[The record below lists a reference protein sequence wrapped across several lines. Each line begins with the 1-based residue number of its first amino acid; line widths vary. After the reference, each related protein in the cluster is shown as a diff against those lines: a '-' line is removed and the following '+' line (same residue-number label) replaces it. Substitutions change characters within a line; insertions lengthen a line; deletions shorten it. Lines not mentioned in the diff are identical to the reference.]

1 MQELFDQGM
10 QMSCRDDCRLRSTW
24 RLLFCASCLLLL
36 SRAAL
41 AQEAT
46 ADYRQPV
53 KTIADGRL
61 TVTAGDSTG
70 VVPIYTSVD
79 WSKPQ
84 PDVTRALVV
93 FHGRLRNADE
103 YYAGA
108 RQTLAAA
115 GAAGQGTALFVP
127 QFLARRDVTAHH
139 LGPDVICWQLS
150 EWMGGLDARTPPNIG
165 PFDVIDAI
173 LARLADRQT
182 FPRLATVVLA
192 GHSGG
197 GQLVQRYA
205 AVAKGDAALLANGVK
220 IKWVVANPSSYLYFT
235 SDRPT
240 KDGHFAP
247 SDPSKHFV
255 LNTWKYGLE
264 SPPRYVT
271 GTAEQIE
278 KAYFSR
284 DITYLLGG
292 ADNDPNLEALDKSDA
307 AEAQG
312 QSHLTRGINYVHYL
326 QFLHPEIA
334 QKLLVVPGVGHDATK
349 IFSSSEGLSVLF
361 SARPAND

>member
-1 MQELFDQGM
+1 MPQTGVFK
-10 QMSCRDDCRLRSTW
+10 RLI
-24 RLLFCASCLLLL
+24 FGSCLLLL
-36 SRAAL
+36 VRAAI

-46 ADYRQPV
+46 ADYRKPV

-79 WSKPQ
+79 WNNPQ

-108 RQTLAAA
+108 QQTLAAA
-115 GAAGQGTALFVP
+115 GAAGRGTALLVP
-127 QFLARRDVTAHH
+127 QFLAHRDVVAHH
-139 LGPDVICWQLS
+139 LESNVICWQLS
-150 EWMGGLDARTPPNIG
+150 EWMGGLDAISPPRIG
-165 PFDVIDAI
+165 PFDVIDSI
-173 LARLADRQT
+173 LARLADRRV
-182 FPRLATVVLA
+182 FPRLTTVVLA

-205 AVAKGDAALLANGVK
+205 AVAKGDAPLLAAGVK

-240 KDGHFAP
+240 TDGHFAP

-255 LNTWKYGLE
+255 LNTWKYGME
-264 SPPRYVT
+264 APPRYVT
-271 GTAEQIE
+271 DSADQVE
-278 KAYFSR
+278 KAYLAR
-284 DITYLLGG
+284 DITYILGG
-292 ADNDPNLEALDKSDA
+292 ADDDPKLEALDKSEA

-312 QSHLTRGINYVHYL
+312 NSHLSRGINYVHYL
-326 QFLHPEIA
+326 QFLHPELT
-334 QKLLVVPGVGHDATK
+334 QKLLIVPGVGHDATK
-349 IFSSSEGLSVLF
+349 IFSSPMGLSALF
-361 SARPAND
+361 DIPIPKSVP